1 MGITQGEAKEEWDA
15 ENGGKEATNGGKEA
29 TNEEIEAT
37 NEEKEATNGGCAAGI
52 YLPEGKMVG
61 NNGDNIIHNGSPVHG
76 SAALEDRKKGGVVV
90 SKETQERLV
99 GVPHSWEYVEDS
111 KGWFIIETSKN
122 YIFYFNKKTKEKTWK
137 RPQEVEELRKGK
149 RMKSEKRA
157 GCYGDDY
164 DNAYRDNGADLSG
177 NDGTSRTK
185 AEAASRDDEK
195 IEAALKEYKNLL
207 REKKMSVFCKYE
219 KVLGNILYDKRY
231 QNVPKEMR
239 KEYFYKLVKE
249 IDEDKKVE
257 LKKLMENFEN
267 FLKKEQDKFI
277 YPFKESD
284 AVLIL
289 KGKMEY
295 EGNYTQSWEKTRNK
309 VLNNFLLKKKEKI
322 KIKAE
327 EEFEK
332 NLYDCLKDEHPGLWI
347 KIKKKIIKE
356 KKYDILSYEKKN
368 ELFDIVSNKLLE
380 KKKKNLIRK
389 KKEEY
394 LNCDNEYNKD
404 NFQHV
409 GISQHKIEKREYSFN
424 EKNIFLGILHE
435 KLKYPIIK
443 DDFFVKYNRSSYLF
457 DKENRNFEK
466 MCSIPSD
473 ILNDDRY
480 KKLHL
485 NDKDKFIIYKE
496 FINSYIKMKQDTF
509 HKLLSPLSI
518 NYINKSLGDIIK
530 MVDHN
535 NKIFKVIMQEHLEDV
550 YEKWKNFHIR
560 EAKKIFSD
568 FLIKS
573 NFVKH
578 DSDTSANYPELIRA
592 LSCDISYQRL
602 DCVPDAREALIKER
616 IDELKKEH
624 ARNKNLAQRLNF

>member
-1 MGITQGEAKEEWDA
+1 MGIPKRAAKA
-15 ENGGKEATNGGKEA
+15 EGDATNGGKEV
-29 TNEEIEAT
+29 TNGEED
-37 NEEKEATNGGCAAGI
+37 ATNGRKEVTTEEEDATNGRKEVTNGEDDTAKRGKEVTNGEDDATKKGGAAGK

-61 NNGDNIIHNGSPVHG
+61 NKDDNIIHNGSPVHI
-76 SAALEDRKKGGVVV
+76 SAPLVDRKRGEMV

-137 RPQEVEELRKGK
+137 RPQEVEELLKGK
-149 RMKSEKRA
+149 IIKSEERV
-157 GCYGDDY
+157 GCYDDEN
-164 DNAYRDNGADLSG
+164 DHAYRDNRTDLSG
-177 NDGTSRTK
+177 NDGTATTKNEASSR
-185 AEAASRDDEK
+185 SDDR
-195 IEAALKEYKNLL
+195 IETALKEYKNLL
-207 REKKMSVFCKYE
+207 REKKITVFCKYE
-219 KVLGNILYDKRY
+219 KVLSNILYDKRY

-249 IDEDKKVE
+249 INEDKKIE

-267 FLKKEQDKFI
+267 FLKKEEKKFI

-284 AVLIL
+284 AVIIL

-295 EGNYTQSWEKTRNK
+295 EGNFTQSWEKTRNK
-309 VLNNFLLKKKEKI
+309 LLKNFLLKKKEKI

-332 NLYDCLKDEHPGLWI
+332 NLCNCLKDEHPGLWF
-347 KIKKKIIKE
+347 KIKKNLMKE

-368 ELFDIVSNKLLE
+368 QLFDMVSKKLLDNKRNDLKK
-380 KKKKNLIRK
+380 KKKKNMVNMIKFLNNHMIKNTIRI
-389 KKEEY
+389 
-394 LNCDNEYNKD
+394 
-404 NFQHV
+404 
-409 GISQHKIEKREYSFN
+409 IS
-424 EKNIFLGILHE
+424 NI
-435 KLKYPIIK
+435 
-443 DDFFVKYNRSSYLF
+443 SSSPF
-457 DKENRNFEK
+457 EKENINFEK
-466 MCSIPSD
+466 MCSLPSD

-485 NDKDKFIIYKE
+485 NDKEKFIIYKE
-496 FINSYIKMKQDTF
+496 FLNSYIKMKQDTF
-509 HKLLSPLSI
+509 HKLLSSLSI
-518 NYINKSLGDIIK
+518 NCINKSLGDIIK

-535 NKIFKVIMQEHLEDV
+535 NKIFKVIMHEHLEDV
-550 YEKWKNFHIR
+550 YTKWKNYHIR
-560 EAKKIFSD
+560 EAKKVFSD

-573 NFVKH
+573 NFIKH
-578 DSDTSANYPELIRA
+578 DSDTSANYPQLIRA

-602 DCVPDAREALIKER
+602 ECVPDAREALIKER

-624 ARNKNLAQRLNF
+624 ERNKNLAQRLNF